1 MLTCLRDC
9 HNIQRPLSSLLIS
22 SVEMD
27 VDLFK
32 GLSRSSK
39 LSQSHIDLINVE
51 IVLTYM
57 MMISKRE

>member
-1 MLTCLRDC
+1 MPT
-9 HNIQRPLSSLLIS
+9 
-22 SVEMD
+22 VEMD